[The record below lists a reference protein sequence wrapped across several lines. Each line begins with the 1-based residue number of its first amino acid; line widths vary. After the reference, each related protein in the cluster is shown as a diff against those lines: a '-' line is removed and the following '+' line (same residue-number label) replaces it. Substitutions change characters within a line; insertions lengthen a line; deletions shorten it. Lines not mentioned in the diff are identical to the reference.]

1 MKKNHIPSITL
12 AALIAAGLPGCGRAE
27 PAPAVMADREFYLA
41 APAPSVADEASPT
54 TGISLPQAQTQQ
66 AQTQAARMIIKT
78 ASLQVKVQDVEA
90 AFNRAVQLAEGSGG
104 YVQTSTR
111 SVLAGDRADLTIKVP
126 PDGFL
131 PLIKSL
137 ESLGSAQSK
146 SISGQDVTEEYYD
159 LEGELENLLQ
169 VRGRLFEL
177 LSQAKKV
184 DDAILVEEQ
193 LERIGSNVNRVKGR
207 MKYLQTMTGLSTIDL
222 TLSSEERP
230 VAEAFINWSFI
241 GNGFVVAARALV
253 RIFFFILQ
261 ALVVIIPLG
270 IVAGA
275 AAWGVIRLLRVR
287 RAARGAAKPSGRR

>member
-1 MKKNHIPSITL
+1 MKKNRIIFIIIFS
-12 AALIAAGLPGCGRAE
+12 AFIAAGFSGCGRVE
-27 PAPAVMADREFYLA
+27 RAPADVGDMEFSRS
-41 APAPSVADEASPT
+41 APAPSTANEASPAA
-54 TGISLPQAQTQQ
+54 GVSLPQ

-78 ASLQVKVQDVEA
+78 AALEIKVRDVEA
-90 AFNRAVQLAEGSGG
+90 AFTRAVQLAEGSGG
-104 YVQTSTR
+104 YVQSSTR
-111 SVLAGDRADLTIKVP
+111 SVVAGDRADLTIKVP

-137 ESLGSAQSK
+137 EELGSAQSK

-177 LSQAKKV
+177 LSQAKRV

-193 LERIGSNVNRVKGR
+193 LERIGANVNRVKGR

-222 TLSSEERP
+222 TLASEARP
-230 VAEAFINWSFI
+230 AAEAFLNWSFI

-270 IVAGA
+270 IVVGA
-275 AAWGVIRLLRVR
+275 AAWGVIRLLRARKVS
-287 RAARGAAKPSGRR
+287 RGAAKPSGRR

>member
-1 MKKNHIPSITL
+1 MKKNRIPFIIL
-12 AALIAAGLPGCGRAE
+12 AAFFTAGFPGCGRAE
-27 PAPAVMADREFYLA
+27 SAPEVMADMEFSRA
-41 APAPSVADEASPT
+41 APAPSAADETSPAA
-54 TGISLPQAQTQQ
+54 GISLPQAQTLQ
-66 AQTQAARMIIKT
+66 ARMIIKT
-78 ASLQVKVQDVEA
+78 AVLQIKVQDVEA
-90 AFNRAVQLAEGSGG
+90 AFTRAVQLAEGSGG
-104 YVQTSTR
+104 YVQSSTR
-111 SVLAGDRADLTIKVP
+111 SVIAGDRADLTIKVP

-131 PLIKSL
+131 PLIRSL
-137 ESLGSAQSK
+137 ESLGSSQSK
-146 SISGQDVTEEYYD
+146 SITGQDVTEEYYD

-177 LSQAKKV
+177 LSQAKRV

-207 MKYLQTMTGLSTIDL
+207 MKYLQTMTGMSTIDL
-222 TLSSEERP
+222 TLASEARP

-270 IVAGA
+270 IVAGG
-275 AAWGVIRLLRVR
+275 AAWGVIRLLRAR
-287 RAARGAAKPSGRR
+287 KASRGAVKPSGRR